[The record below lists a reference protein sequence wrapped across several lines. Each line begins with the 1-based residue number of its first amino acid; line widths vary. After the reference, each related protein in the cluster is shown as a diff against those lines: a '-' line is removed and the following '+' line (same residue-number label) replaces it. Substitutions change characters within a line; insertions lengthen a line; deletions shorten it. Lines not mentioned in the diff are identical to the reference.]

1 MGLSSIVLTPFI
13 GAYYLGGIN
22 HGSGPVETL
31 SKCVPDEGA
40 WHCMVAV
47 DAPVD
52 VL

>member
-1 MGLSSIVLTPFI
+1 LS
-13 GAYYLGGIN
+13 
-22 HGSGPVETL
+22 E
-31 SKCVPDEGA
+31 CVPDEGA